1 MQFEQGANPSR
12 VKAGNQAA
20 ILKTIYLCGPIKRS
34 EVARRLGLT
43 LPTITTNINSMMARG
58 IVRETGSERSITHFA
73 GRKAHLV
80 DIVPESRH
88 FAGVEIQGMRRTVCL
103 LDYRGKVLYQKEHTG
118 EEREY
123 GKNIALTCGM
133 VDRALSAC
141 GLRPEDIA
149 GIGVCLPGLVDTQQG
164 VLEVR
169 PSYSWTH
176 KNIRADM
183 ASRMNYPGPIYVEN
197 NACARAY
204 GAQLFRREDL
214 GDAQTFAYLFINVGI
229 ACPLVLNTA
238 SVFGSVVGAGE
249 VGHMVMERGGPR
261 CNCGNQGCL
270 ETMIGYDAIEQSI
283 CHLITPA
290 AAPALYRLLNGNP
303 GNINMEYILQAFEAG
318 DTVAQMV
325 MGRAVHYL
333 ALAVKNAICLLDP
346 ETVVLYG
353 ELFEHQSLRDALGT
367 ELLHYSLSTP
377 VTFSSFNAKLNALGP
392 ATTAI
397 TYFFDNGGDNSGR
410 PGHLG
415 R

>member
-214 GDAQTFAYLFINVGI
+214 GDAQTFAYLFLNQGI
-229 ACPLVLNTA
+229 TCPLVLNTA
-238 SVFGSVVGAGE
+238 IDFGSVVGAGE
-249 VGHMVMERGGPR
+249 VGHMVMVPNGEP
-261 CNCGNQGCL
+261 CSCGNRGCL
-270 ETMIGYDAIEQSI
+270 EAYASDTAVLRSCAQAIERGEAPVLCRLRGEGPLSMEQVLAAQEAGEEAVARIVGQAVHILGVAVANINNFACPSLMLI
-283 CHLITPA
+283 EGRLFSRPENWEHLLEVVRLNLCGVIRRGTRFLFVEPDPFSGAAGA
-290 AAPALYRLLNGNP
+290 AA
-303 GNINMEYILQAFEAG
+303 M
-318 DTVAQMV
+318 
-325 MGRAVHYL
+325 
-333 ALAVKNAICLLDP
+333 AICKDL
-346 ETVVLYG
+346 ETYI
-353 ELFEHQSLRDALGT
+353 EL
-367 ELLHYSLSTP
+367 
-377 VTFSSFNAKLNALGP
+377 
-392 ATTAI
+392 
-397 TYFFDNGGDNSGR
+397 
-410 PGHLG
+410 
-415 R
+415 